1 LIYPH
6 QQIVNINRIDV
17 NQSLTRISE
26 SSSGIDIIDEE
37 SMETHSSD
45 SEPLII
51 RYHSPS
57 SSSSSSSSSSQCSR
71 RVIIN
76 STDQTVTI
84 SKKSRRRRRR
94 RNRQKRWKN
103 FSNEAKSISK
113 NQSLQHSST
122 HKHHHSSS
130 EQLKHKDDRLKR
142 LFNEYSSEDIRREWK
157 PLTSLESREL
167 YEYAFDKHH
176 KKSRSN

>member
-1 LIYPH
+1 MIYPH
-6 QQIVNINRIDV
+6 EQIVNMNRIDF
-17 NQSLTRISE
+17 NQSFRPQSLTRVSE

-51 RYHSPS
+51 RYHNS
-57 SSSSSSSSSSQCSR
+57 SSSSECSR

-84 SKKSRRRRRR
+84 ANRLGRRRRR
-94 RNRQKRWKN
+94 RNREKRWKN
-103 FSNEAKSISK
+103 NSNEAKSISK
-113 NQSLQHSST
+113 NQSL
-122 HKHHHSSS
+122 HHRSSS
-130 EQLKHKDDRLKR
+130 EQLKHKEDRLKR
-142 LFNEYSSEDIRREWK
+142 LFNEYSNEDIHREWK
-157 PLTSLESREL
+157 PLTFLESREL